1 MEREWYMPKFIVHS
15 PIGYC
20 FGVSKALE
28 KTRETILNNRDKQI
42 VLYRP
47 LVYNKYTESKLLE

>member
-1 MEREWYMPKFIVHS
+1 MPKFIVHS

-42 VLYRP
+42 VLYRF
-47 LVYNKYTESKLLE
+47 SS